1 MAARLPARPAGLS
14 GGTALPGSP
23 LAEPGPSAR
32 RAGRRLVA
40 DLRGG
45 RAFLAA
51 ELSQSGWLDF
61 GAFRWRD
68 LSAGQSVRA
77 TTGVLVPLILGVA
90 TGKVAYGSYAAL
102 GALPAGFVSFRGVSR
117 TRVLAVLFAAA
128 GMAISTFAGA
138 TAADRQPW
146 LLVPLVFIWA
156 YVTGLC
162 AALGPT
168 ALAVTLQWP
177 LALLIASALPLGPG
191 PAAVRAGLV
200 LAGGL
205 WQCLLVVSSWAVNRG
220 SAERSALAASYRA
233 LGGYAGDVAAGRHS
247 PPAPAQLTGSYVLGD
262 PNPLMRTAA
271 RQDMQDL
278 AEEAERIRATLTA
291 LSVGRPGD
299 EPGSARR
306 SVLAG
311 AAQALSELAAG
322 LTSRPAQRAGHL
334 AAAGRQLD
342 ALTAQPGSARQWADE
357 ALLGQLRS
365 AVRIAGRLNDAE
377 AGPGDGASPAP
388 VPVASAKDAWLTV
401 QASTG
406 TASESGR
413 HALRLAV
420 VAAVAEV
427 IAQAS
432 GLAHGYWIVLTI
444 FIVLRPDYSSTLY
457 RGLQR
462 AAGTAVGAGLG
473 VATVL
478 LVKVS
483 ITALLCG
490 IAVSLLA
497 AYAVFTVN
505 YLLYAVFLTDF
516 VVVLLAM
523 LGSPPDP
530 TAEYRLIGTGIG
542 TGLAIIAYLLWPTW
556 ESTSATEKFA
566 RLLATQGRYASA
578 LLRAYTRPEGSQPG
592 RLRRLQ
598 LTARRARAD
607 AEASADRLAGEP
619 DHPPISAPT
628 ARALESVGHRI
639 AQANLTLGAAL
650 AAHHARTRSSQAGG
664 QPGVNGDG
672 DPKSGGDQA
681 VSLDPDIQPDL
692 DRLAD
697 GVDQATAIL
706 SAALRARG
714 DGRQAGGGGAQALPP
729 LPPLRP
735 LLQVMWE
742 PGSEAAGSGGAT
754 GSPAASGTAPGSGD
768 SAGTAPGSG
777 DSAGT
782 APGSGDSAGTAPG
795 SGDSAGTAPG
805 SGDSA
810 GTAAAAAR
818 GTPAIANGERGG
830 LFTAADGL
838 VDAINTAAHVLRQ

>member
-1 MAARLPARPAGLS
+1 
-14 GGTALPGSP
+14 
-23 LAEPGPSAR
+23 
-32 RAGRRLVA
+32 
-40 DLRGG
+40 
-45 RAFLAA
+45 
-51 ELSQSGWLDF
+51 
-61 GAFRWRD
+61 
-68 LSAGQSVRA
+68 
-77 TTGVLVPLILGVA
+77 VPLILGVA

-138 TAADRQPW
+138 TAAYGQPW
-146 LLVPLVFIWA
+146 LLVLLVFIWA

-177 LALLIASALPLGPG
+177 VALLIASALPLGPG

-205 WQCLLVVSSWAVNRG
+205 WQCLLVVSSWMVNRG
-220 SAERSALAASYRA
+220 SAERTALAASYRA

-299 EPGSARR
+299 DPGSVRR
-306 SVLAG
+306 GVLAG
-311 AAQALSELAAG
+311 TAQALSELAAG
-322 LTSRPAQRAGHL
+322 LTSRPGQRAGHL
-334 AAAGRQLD
+334 AAARRQLD
-342 ALTAQPGSARQWADE
+342 ALTAQPAPARQWADE

-377 AGPGDGASPAP
+377 AGPGDAASRAP

-401 QASTG
+401 RASTG

-483 ITALLCG
+483 VTALLCG

-566 RLLATQGRYASA
+566 RMLATQGRYASA

-598 LTARRARAD
+598 VTARRARAD

-650 AAHHARTRSSQAGG
+650 AAHQARTRTSQPGG
-664 QPGVNGDG
+664 QPGVSGDG
-672 DPKSGGDQA
+672 DGDRKNGGDQA
-681 VSLDPDIQPDL
+681 VSLDQDIQPGL

-714 DGRQAGGGGAQALPP
+714 NRRQAGHGAQALPP

-735 LLQVMWE
+735 LLQGMWKPDSE
-742 PGSEAAGSGGAT
+742 GAGSTGDAARPAAG
-754 GSPAASGTAPGSGD
+754 GTAQGSGD
-768 SAGTAPGSG
+768 SAGP
-777 DSAGT
+777 
-782 APGSGDSAGTAPG
+782 
-795 SGDSAGTAPG
+795 
-805 SGDSA
+805 
-810 GTAAAAAR
+810 AAAAAR
-818 GTPAIANGERGG
+818 PAPAVADGERGG

-838 VDAINTAAHVLRQ
+838 VDAINTAAHVLRH